1 MQVTVIRIYRQFEL
15 FQQYQQRLTALV
27 GAPQATRLV
36 NGALYLMTLGGNDF
50 VNNYFLAPI
59 SQRSRQYSVPEFS
72 RYLITEFRKILLVKS
87 LKFMNFNNINP
98 HMYKRNLTVD
108 TLWHAYVN
116 GQESPI
122 RTWVGVIP
130 SLILCATWQN
140 LYVDSLWAQCTS
152 TVCVSDH
159 RISWNLICALI

>member
-108 TLWHAYVN
+108 TLWHAYIN

-122 RTWVGVIP
+122 RTWAGVIYHP
-130 SLILCATWQN
+130 SY
-140 LYVDSLWAQCTS
+140 YVPHGKIFMLTHCGLNVHQQFAWVTIAYLG
-152 TVCVSDH
+152 
-159 RISWNLICALI
+159 I